1 MDRTIPQFLLN
12 KRVLIILFILILVAS
27 IAAQEFLTVGNIQ
40 NVMLQ
45 VATDGIIAVGMT
57 FVILTGGIDLSAGA
71 VVAMASVITIWMQP
85 NMGSGMGILAAVLA
99 SAAIGLINGLLITR
113 VGVSPFVTTLG
124 TMTLVKGIALAISGS
139 RTHSGIDPAFAN
151 LASQPIIGIPLGT
164 VVFLLMV
171 LVANQFLVRS
181 TTGRGFY
188 AAGGNPEAAW
198 LAGINVKGYLLGAY
212 IFSSIT
218 AAVGGVLLTSRI
230 NTGSPIIGGD
240 TVMVAVSA
248 ILLGGASMAGGS
260 GTIAGTLIG
269 ILILGILKNMMNL
282 IGVGGYYQTIILGS
296 LLVLMVLVDRLKYR
310 FKS

>member
-1 MDRTIPQFLLN
+1 MERSISQFLLN
-12 KRVLIILFILILVAS
+12 KRVLVILFILVLVAS
-27 IAAQEFLTVGNIQ
+27 LSAQEFLTVGNVR
-40 NVMLQ
+40 NVFLQ

-57 FVILTGGIDLSAGA
+57 FVILTGGIDLSAGS

-85 NMGSGMGILAAVLA
+85 NYGSALGIVAAIAA
-99 SAAIGLINGLLITR
+99 SAVIGLINGLLITR

-124 TMTLVKGIALAISGS
+124 TMTFVKGIALAISNS
-139 RTHSGIDPAFAN
+139 RTHSGTDPVFAG
-151 LASQPIIGIPLGT
+151 LASQPILGIPLGT
-164 VVFLLMV
+164 VIFLLLV
-171 LVANQFLVRS
+171 LLANYYLVRS
-181 TTGRGFY
+181 TPGRGFY

-212 IFSSIT
+212 IFCSIT
-218 AAVGGVLLTSRI
+218 AAVGGILLTSRI

-260 GTIAGTLIG
+260 GTIAGTLVG

-282 IGVGGYYQTIILGS
+282 TGVGGYYQTIILGT

-310 FKS
+310 RKA